1 MLRSHLHEH
10 RNNALRHRNLPA
22 TPLRPP
28 GRGLCEQC
36 LEPPGPLHR
45 PRTIKEK
52 RNKLFSFFRT
62 KRTKR
67 GTKLIRNLY
76 KRYSKNSIEV
86 HSETLSKSLSHLT
99 SNPSVPNITALWREP
114 RERRSTLQVV
124 AAWLPRR
131 RRRARPDVVV
141 LHPYCPERYKNAGT
155 EVPHAVFSRRT
166 ERPKLCGPGEALQK
180 LKESGRVR
188 HVGVSNVNAQQLQR
202 LTAAGRPAC
211 LQIEMHALCQQEDM
225 IAAAA
230 ALNVPVVAY
239 SPLGSKA
246 LADAL
251 AAKTGRE
258 YPDLLTLP
266 AVRAA
271 AAAHGRTPA
280 QVLLRYALQRGVAV
294 IPKSTNPQR
303 ILQNISL
310 WDFSLSES
318 EMASLRA
325 LDRGAAGRICDF
337 SFFPGVEK
345 HPEFPFNK

>member
-28 GRGLCEQC
+28 GRDLCEQC
-36 LEPPGPLHR
+36 LAPPGPLHR
-45 PRTIKEK
+45 PRTIREK
-52 RNKLFSFFRT
+52 RNKLFSFFKT

-114 RERRSTLQVV
+114 RQRRSTLQVV

-166 ERPKLCGPGEALQK
+166 ERPKLCGPGE
-180 LKESGRVR
+180 
-188 HVGVSNVNAQQLQR
+188 
-202 LTAAGRPAC
+202 
-211 LQIEMHALCQQEDM
+211 
-225 IAAAA
+225 
-230 ALNVPVVAY
+230 
-239 SPLGSKA
+239 
-246 LADAL
+246 
-251 AAKTGRE
+251 
-258 YPDLLTLP
+258 
-266 AVRAA
+266 
-271 AAAHGRTPA
+271 
-280 QVLLRYALQRGVAV
+280 VL
-294 IPKSTNPQR
+294 IR
-303 ILQNISL
+303 IHDS
-310 WDFSLSES
+310 
-318 EMASLRA
+318 
-325 LDRGAAGRICDF
+325 
-337 SFFPGVEK
+337 
-345 HPEFPFNK
+345 